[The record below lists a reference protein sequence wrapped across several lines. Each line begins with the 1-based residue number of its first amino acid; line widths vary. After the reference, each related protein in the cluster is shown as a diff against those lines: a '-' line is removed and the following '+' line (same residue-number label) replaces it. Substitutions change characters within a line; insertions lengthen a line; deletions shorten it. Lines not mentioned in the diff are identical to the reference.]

1 MFSELTWEQGQKE
14 QWPWGKGVPLMAP
27 ILRAEGVSQE
37 EVTAVQLG
45 FPPKW
50 VVSGDCL
57 QSKVPRVEGEQAGV
71 YILFILCRAAV
82 AS

>member
-1 MFSELTWEQGQKE
+1 
-14 QWPWGKGVPLMAP
+14 MAP